1 MDSFFGIGLPELV
14 LILIMAGIVMGP
26 HRIRHVARTL
36 GRIIA
41 QMQLISR
48 QLMRQLNSELDAAGA
63 TEIKGAAQDLKE
75 IQREVASLRRQFSSL
90 PNELFHE
97 GKKATREA
105 EETLRPA
112 AVTAE
117 QLSQE
122 GRQAIREG
130 AQQRQPA
137 SANQTQTTTGEVAA
151 EQLPVSPLP
160 TPVDVADDPES

>member
-1 MDSFFGIGLPELV
+1 MKFMDSFFGIGLPELV
-14 LILIMAGIVMGP
+14 LILILAGIVMGP

-36 GRIIA
+36 GSIIA

-48 QLMRQLNSELDAAGA
+48 QFMRQLNTELDAAGS

-75 IQREVASLRRQFSSL
+75 LQREVASLRRQFSSL
-90 PNELFHE
+90 PNELLEE

-112 AVTAE
+112 TVTTE
-117 QLSQE
+117 QL
-122 GRQAIREG
+122 RREG
-130 AQQRQPA
+130 TQPHQPA
-137 SANQTQTTTGEVAA
+137 SANQTQTTTGEVAT
-151 EQLPVSPLP
+151 EQLPVTPLP